1 MSEQY
6 ILLELDSDP
15 FCTKFEDLDG
25 RPAFSV
31 KEVEQKPNLLVR
43 VTREPQWSQQHPD
56 IMGPS
61 SSFLY
66 FGPGK
71 STGYLVY
78 GNSPVQSMASSIR
91 QKKGIANTRH
101 FTTQSGKELKWK
113 ISDERMECFDGR
125 GIIAV
130 WEPTPPSEKHNAKLT
145 VKHSGLPIVTEI
157 VTALILNRMAEVLK
171 WRQV

>member
-1 MSEQY
+1 MSETHV
-6 ILLELDSDP
+6 LLELASDP
-15 FCTKFEDLDG
+15 FCTNFQDLDQ

-66 FGPGK
+66 FGPAK
-71 STGYLVY
+71 TAGYLVY
-78 GNSPVQSMASSIR
+78 GNSPTQPMTGSIR
-91 QKKGIANTRH
+91 QKKGVHNVRY
-101 FTTQSGKELKWK
+101 FMTQSGKELKWK
-113 ISDERMECFDGR
+113 ISDHRMECLDGR
-125 GIIAV
+125 AVVAV
-130 WEPTPPSEKHNAKLT
+130 WEPIHNSDKNHYARLT

-157 VTALILNRMAEVLK
+157 VTALILNRMAEALK
-171 WRQV
+171 W